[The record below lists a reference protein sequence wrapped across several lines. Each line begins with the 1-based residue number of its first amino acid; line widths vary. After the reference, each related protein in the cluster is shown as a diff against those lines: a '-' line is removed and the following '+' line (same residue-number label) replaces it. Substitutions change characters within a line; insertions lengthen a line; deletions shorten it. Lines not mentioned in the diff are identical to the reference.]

1 MANWRRWLRSGLIAT
16 VGLALLAFFVRSGA
30 IERQLTGEVAERL
43 VGQGQD
49 WAAISVSGRD
59 VLLTGTAPSTE
70 AVESAVALAA
80 NVPGVRGV
88 TDETTLLP
96 VASPYVWTAER
107 AGKLVTL
114 SGNVPSEAA
123 RNSLLVGAR
132 RVFPD
137 AEIRDEMTLARGAT
151 PSFGAATRFV
161 LERLAGM
168 SEGRLTITDGILAGR
183 GTAANAAAYQAGRQA
198 FEANGPSVVTLGPV
212 ELSAPRADPFVWSVA
227 YDGKAITFDGFV
239 PNEVIHETLLAAAKA
254 TLGSAAPVIDKTEI
268 ASGDPDGFAEAASYA
283 ITILGRLDDGG
294 VTLDG
299 LNIDVAGTARTVED
313 YEDVLASLSGGLP
326 GGAKVVSNAIKPA
339 PVSPY
344 GWTGERTEGAVVL
357 SGYVPTLEGRA
368 AMAAAASALFPGV
381 SVTDR
386 VRVASGEPKMDW
398 LGGVKF
404 AMDELARLSSGKVTL
419 GDDRTF
425 SVEGEA
431 VSPEAFAELLDSNGK
446 TLPAS
451 LKLAAADVRPPR
463 VSPYRFVADLAAAQ
477 VHLTG
482 YAPSQKVREDILDT
496 AQRKFGKVEIVDDLV
511 FASGAPDDFTDA
523 VSAALQAVARLGSGH
538 AEIVDHDVTVSGS
551 AWYPSAADEL
561 VSATEEALPKGF
573 KATMNVVTRQEGQP
587 VSPVR
592 CRDLLQDA
600 LQRGRIEF
608 ITNKAE
614 IIGDSFGLLDRVAA
628 TIARCPDAKI
638 EVAAHTDSA
647 GSSARNRD
655 LTQSRAEAIVD
666 YLVDAGVKRERLSA
680 VGYGETR
687 PVADNGSAE
696 GKAANRRV
704 EFTVELP
711 EGG

>member
-1 MANWRRWLRSGLIAT
+1 MANWRRWLRSGLVAT
-16 VGLALLAFFVRSGA
+16 VVLALLAFFMRSGA
-30 IERQLTGEVAERL
+30 IERELTGEVAERL
-43 VGQGQD
+43 VAQGQD

-80 NVPGVRGV
+80 TVPGVRGV
-88 TDETTLLP
+88 SNETALLP
-96 VASPYVWTAER
+96 IASPYAWTAAR

-114 SGNVPSEAA
+114 AGNVPSEAA
-123 RNSLLVGAR
+123 RNALLVSAR

-137 AEIRDEMTLARGAT
+137 AEIHDEMVLARGAT
-151 PSFGAATRFV
+151 PSFGATTRFA

-168 SEGRLTITDGILAGR
+168 AEGSLTITDGILSGK
-183 GTAANAAAYQAGRQA
+183 GTASNTAAYQAGRQA
-198 FEANGPSVVTLGPV
+198 FQTDGASVVTLGPV
-212 ELSAPRADPFVWSVA
+212 DLSAPRADPFVWSVA
-227 YDGKAITFDGFV
+227 YDGKAITFDGYV
-239 PNEVIHETLLAAAKA
+239 PNEVVHETLLAAAKA
-254 TLGSAAPVIDKTEI
+254 TLGGGAPIVDKTEV
-268 ASGDPDGFAEAASYA
+268 ASGEPEGFAEAASYA
-283 ITILGRLDDGG
+283 ITILGRLETGG

-299 LNIDVAGTARTVED
+299 LNIDVAGMARTVDD
-313 YEDVLASLSGGLP
+313 YEGVLASLSSGLP
-326 GGAKVVSNAIKPA
+326 GGAKVVSNEIKPA
-339 PVSPY
+339 AASPY
-344 GWTGERTEGAVVL
+344 GWAAERTADGVIL
-357 SGYVPTLEGRA
+357 TGYVPSLDGRA
-368 AMAAAASALFPGV
+368 AMEVAAKALFPGMT
-381 SVTDR
+381 VTDR

-398 LGGVKF
+398 VGGVKF
-404 AMDELARLSSGKVTL
+404 AMGELARLATGKVSL
-419 GDDRTF
+419 GENRTF
-425 SVEGEA
+425 SVSGEA
-431 VSPEAFAELLDSNGK
+431 ASPAAFAELLDTNGK

-451 LKLAAADVRPPR
+451 LALASADVMPPR
-463 VSPYRFVADLAAAQ
+463 VTPYRFVADVAVAG

-482 YAPSQKVREDILDT
+482 YAPSQKVREDMLDT

-511 FASGAPDDFTDA
+511 YASGAPDGFSDA
-523 VSAALQAVARLGSGH
+523 VTAALQAVARLGSGH
-538 AEIVDHDVTVSGS
+538 AEIVDENVTVSGS

-561 VSATEEALPKGF
+561 VSATEDSLPKGF
-573 KATMNVVTRQEGQP
+573 KATMNIVTRQEGQP
-587 VSPVR
+587 VAPVR

-608 ITNKAE
+608 IANKAE
-614 IIGDSFGLLDRVAA
+614 ITGDSFGLLDRVAA
-628 TIARCPDAKI
+628 TIARCPDARI

-680 VGYGETR
+680 VGYGESK
-687 PVADNGSAE
+687 PIADNGSSD

>member
-1 MANWRRWLRSGLIAT
+1 
-16 VGLALLAFFVRSGA
+16 
-30 IERQLTGEVAERL
+30 
-43 VGQGQD
+43 
-49 WAAISVSGRD
+49 
-59 VLLTGTAPSTE
+59 
-70 AVESAVALAA
+70 
-80 NVPGVRGV
+80 
-88 TDETTLLP
+88 
-96 VASPYVWTAER
+96 
-107 AGKLVTL
+107 
-114 SGNVPSEAA
+114 
-123 RNSLLVGAR
+123 
-132 RVFPD
+132 
-137 AEIRDEMTLARGAT
+137 
-151 PSFGAATRFV
+151 
-161 LERLAGM
+161 
-168 SEGRLTITDGILAGR
+168 
-183 GTAANAAAYQAGRQA
+183 
-198 FEANGPSVVTLGPV
+198 
-212 ELSAPRADPFVWSVA
+212 
-227 YDGKAITFDGFV
+227 
-239 PNEVIHETLLAAAKA
+239 
-254 TLGSAAPVIDKTEI
+254 
-268 ASGDPDGFAEAASYA
+268 
-283 ITILGRLDDGG
+283 
-294 VTLDG
+294 
-299 LNIDVAGTARTVED
+299 
-313 YEDVLASLSGGLP
+313 
-326 GGAKVVSNAIKPA
+326 
-339 PVSPY
+339 
-344 GWTGERTEGAVVL
+344 
-357 SGYVPTLEGRA
+357 
-368 AMAAAASALFPGV
+368 
-381 SVTDR
+381 
-386 VRVASGEPKMDW
+386 MDW

-431 VSPEAFAELLDSNGK
+431 VSPEAFAELLDTNGK